1 MDKYDLDLVAVQE
14 VRQSYIYLWKCER

>member
-14 VRQSYIYLWKCER
+14 VRQSYIYLWKCEC